1 MGLRRPEDHYTYSK
15 VMASVALDRADQT
28 AIAKQLPGDV
38 DRWRSYAA
46 SIRRL
51 VLDRGGVT
59 SAERSCSRS
68 RGRPARRR
76 QPPLP
81 AGWFPSSQRPAP
93 ELGGDSPAPSRGG
106 RARRQRSP
114 ARAAATADSASAAA
128 GARGGAGSRARAA
141 RPGAS
146 RRRRWNG
153 GRRRCGRPR
162 DQQQKRQ
169 HGRHQPGEP
178 DAEPK
183 RGDGDVDQGRWTDQP
198 AVEAGRR

>member
-81 AGWFPSSQRPAP
+81 AGWFASSQRPAP
-93 ELGGDSPAPSRGG
+93 ELGGDSPRPQAGVAEREGNDPLLAQRQQLIRHPRPPALAGAQDLEPVPLDPAPPDVEGG
-106 RARRQRSP
+106 TVDAEDAAGLAINNRSVSTVGTSQASQMP
-114 ARAAATADSASAAA
+114 SQSAATAM
-128 GARGGAGSRARAA
+128 
-141 RPGAS
+141 
-146 RRRRWNG
+146 
-153 GRRRCGRPR
+153 
-162 DQQQKRQ
+162 
-169 HGRHQPGEP
+169 
-178 DAEPK
+178 
-183 RGDGDVDQGRWTDQP
+183 
-198 AVEAGRR
+198 